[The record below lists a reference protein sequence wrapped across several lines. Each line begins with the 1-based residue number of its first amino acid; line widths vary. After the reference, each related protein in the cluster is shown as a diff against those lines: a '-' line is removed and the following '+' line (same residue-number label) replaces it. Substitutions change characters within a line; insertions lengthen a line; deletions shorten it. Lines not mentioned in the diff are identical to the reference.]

1 MASPTSTPES
11 TTHLFESN
19 LKPAEQL
26 KKSSAF
32 SSTEEGSST
41 SSSRTVS
48 ECSASGHSSPRCPEV
63 GCEKSDCC
71 CDPHLLPR
79 GITELLSDLGLLES
93 DPPPPPQPQVPLN
106 RACTGCKSRDSQAV
120 GRCLDCA
127 NLLCGNCVMA
137 HQFMHCFEGHR
148 VVSLEGKDEPRK
160 DKVNCIFLL
169 STIIALQFY
178 VTGNTF

>member
-1 MASPTSTPES
+1 MASPTSTSES
-11 TTHLFESN
+11 TNLYESKEHH
-19 LKPAEQL
+19 LKPVDQL

-48 ECSASGHSSPRCPEV
+48 ECSASGHSSPRCPEA

-71 CDPHLLPR
+71 CEPHLLPR

-93 DPPPPPQPQVPLN
+93 SDTTPPPQQPQN

-160 DKVNCIFLL
+160 DKVTKFILF
-169 STIIALQFY
+169 
-178 VTGNTF
+178 VK